1 MTGWNEAEELRRD
14 ALGKDVAKSDRLND
28 RERKV
33 RRDFWAKLKAV
44 GRHLPFVEDLVAAYY
59 CALDPNTPTRV
70 RAMLLAALAYFI
82 LPFDFI
88 PDMLPVI
95 GFADD
100 AALLA
105 ATIATHY
112 PGPSC
117 RSGARPRQRTAET
130 DLTSERGLKMRARKF
145 SEGCSPKEER
155 GTCSRPLERKAE
167 EAKSTSPFDRR
178 RYRGSCITY
187 RGGAGLC

>member
-1 MTGWNEAEELRRD
+1 MGAMTSWNEAEELRRD
-14 ALGKDVAKSDRLND
+14 ALGKAIVKSDRLNE

-33 RRDFWAKLKAV
+33 RRDFWAKLKAL
-44 GRHLPFVEDLVAAYY
+44 GRYVPFVEDLIAAYY
-59 CALDPNTPTRV
+59 CALDPATPTRV

-105 ATIATHY
+105 ATIALVSSHITPAHRAAAARALDKEL
-112 PGPSC
+112 PK
-117 RSGARPRQRTAET
+117 GA
-130 DLTSERGLKMRARKF
+130 
-145 SEGCSPKEER
+145 
-155 GTCSRPLERKAE
+155 
-167 EAKSTSPFDRR
+167 
-178 RYRGSCITY
+178 
-187 RGGAGLC
+187 

>member
-1 MTGWNEAEELRRD
+1 MGLCCWMAVVTSWNKSEELRRD
-14 ALGKDVAKSDRLND
+14 ALGKDVAMSSRLNE

-33 RRDFWAKLKAV
+33 RRDFWAKLKAL
-44 GRHLPFVEDLVAAYY
+44 GRHLPFVEDLLTAYY
-59 CALDPNTPTRV
+59 CALDPATPTRV

-105 ATIATHY
+105 ATIALVSSNITPAH
-112 PGPSC
+112 
-117 RSGARPRQRTAET
+117 
-130 DLTSERGLKMRARKF
+130 RA
-145 SEGCSPKEER
+145 
-155 GTCSRPLERKAE
+155 A
-167 EAKSTSPFDRR
+167 A
-178 RYRGSCITY
+178 
-187 RGGAGLC
+187 

>member
-1 MTGWNEAEELRRD
+1 MPPHLFGVYFWMGPMTSWNEAEELKRD
-14 ALGKDVAKSDRLND
+14 ALGKNIAKSDRLNE

-33 RRDFWAKLKAV
+33 RRDFWAKLKTV
-44 GRHLPFVEDLVAAYY
+44 GRHIPFVEDLIAAYY
-59 CALDPNTPTRV
+59 CALDPETPTRV

-105 ATIATHY
+105 ATIALVSSNITPAH
-112 PGPSC
+112 
-117 RSGARPRQRTAET
+117 RAAAARALDKE
-130 DLTSERGLKMRARKF
+130 L
-145 SEGCSPKEER
+145 PKQ
-155 GTCSRPLERKAE
+155 G
-167 EAKSTSPFDRR
+167 
-178 RYRGSCITY
+178 
-187 RGGAGLC
+187 